1 LVVPVSMKW
10 TGTELGAGVSA
21 RPYTARG
28 NGSVYG
34 RSEVTHRLASR
45 TDKQLPRVIPAK
57 ATVDFRHTKP
67 RVSMAKAVQKYQ
79 PAATL
84 LVFRSSQV
92 GESGAPVWTLSV
104 WRVTA
109 PNGQTVQEMIVM
121 NSI

>member
-1 LVVPVSMKW
+1 
-10 TGTELGAGVSA
+10 
-21 RPYTARG
+21 
-28 NGSVYG
+28 
-34 RSEVTHRLASR
+34 
-45 TDKQLPRVIPAK
+45 
-57 ATVDFRHTKP
+57 
-67 RVSMAKAVQKYQ
+67 MAKAVQKNQ